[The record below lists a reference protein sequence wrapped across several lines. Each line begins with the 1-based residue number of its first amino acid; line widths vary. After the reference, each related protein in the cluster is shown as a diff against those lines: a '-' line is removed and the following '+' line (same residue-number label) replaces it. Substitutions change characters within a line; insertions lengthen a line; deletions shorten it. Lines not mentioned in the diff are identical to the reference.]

1 MSNALETI
9 RSERLE
15 LRRLTEDDVGLS
27 LALWNDPE
35 FIQFVGDRG
44 IRTLEEA
51 SKAMQEGPLKIWRD
65 HGYGP
70 YVISLA
76 NDTEPMGICGLF
88 KRENLQHPDIGYA
101 LFPRFMGKGFAYEAA
116 EAVRN
121 HARDTLGLDRITA
134 IVSPDNP
141 RSIRLLEK
149 LGMTVEGPVRM
160 PDEDEDLLL
169 YGMPL

>member
-1 MSNALETI
+1 MSTALDTI

-15 LRRLTEDDVGLS
+15 LRRLTEDDAGLS

-44 IRTLEEA
+44 IRTLEDA

-70 YVISLA
+70 YVITLA
-76 NDTEPMGICGLF
+76 SDMEPMGICGLF
-88 KRENLQHPDIGYA
+88 KRDNLQHPDIGYA
-101 LFPRFMGKGFAYEAA
+101 LFPQFMGKGIAFEAA
-116 EAVRN
+116 KAVRD
-121 HARDTLGLDRITA
+121 HARDALGLERITA

-149 LGMTVEGPVRM
+149 LGMTVEGPIRM